1 MFRTFSILVIAGIV
15 AVYYALLPAAA
26 KSKVESPSTEP
37 VATKFAQSATTKPAH
52 LETASFSG
60 GCFWAMEAIFRET
73 PGVIATRVGFS
84 GGHTL
89 NPTYKQVCTGT
100 TGHAETTEIY
110 FDPDQV
116 SYAHLLELFFENH
129 NPTFEH
135 RGGDWTDQCRS
146 IIFFHTPEQKRL
158 AEIELE
164 KRKQSDEYVEP
175 ILTEIVPAS
184 EFYSAE
190 SYHQQYVEKQGIKY
204 VCPIGNGKKK
214 QQEHGH

>member
-1 MFRTFSILVIAGIV
+1 MFRTFSILAIAGVV
-15 AVYYALLPAAA
+15 AVYYALLPSAPKPKAA
-26 KSKVESPSTEP
+26 SPSTQP
-37 VATKFAQSATTKPAH
+37 VTTKFARSSTTAPAH
-52 LETASFSG
+52 IETASFSG

-73 PGVIATRVGFS
+73 PGVITTRVGFS

-100 TGHAETTEIY
+100 TGHAETTEIQ

-135 RGGDWTDQCRS
+135 RGGDWTNQCRS
-146 IIFFHTPEQKRL
+146 IIFVHTSEQKRL

-164 KRKQSDEYVEP
+164 KRKSSDDYIGP
-175 ILTEIVPAS
+175 ILTEILPAS
-184 EFYSAE
+184 PFYSAE

-214 QQEHGH
+214 H

>member
-1 MFRTFSILVIAGIV
+1 MFRTFSILFIASIV
-15 AVYYALLPAAA
+15 AMYYALLPAAA
-26 KSKVESPSTEP
+26 KPKIESSSTQP
-37 VATKFAQSATTKPAH
+37 VATKFARSSTTKPAR
-52 LETASFSG
+52 LQTASFSG

-100 TGHAETTEIY
+100 TGHAETTEIQ

-146 IIFFHTPEQKRL
+146 IIFVHTPEQKRL
-158 AEIELE
+158 AELELE
-164 KRKQSDEYVEP
+164 KRKNSDEYIGP
-175 ILTEIVPAS
+175 ILTEILPATQ
-184 EFYSAE
+184 FYSAE
-190 SYHQQYVEKQGIKY
+190 AYHQQYVEKQGIKY

-214 QQEHGH
+214 R